1 MARKKQHG
9 LNQSRARQPQQPRST
24 TRSEKEQTYAERMEQ
39 CIAESPF
46 SSLERLQNFSLYT
59 PRQDLTNF
67 LVRYEIFK
75 RVLTIQG
82 SIAECGVLRGGGLMA
97 WAQLSAIFEP
107 ANHQRR
113 VVGFD
118 TFSGFPKLSEKDAKS
133 ESEEAHSGGL
143 AADSYDHLRECV
155 ELFDSNRFIGHVPKV
170 ELVRGDAKETIPQYV
185 KDNPQLVVSLLYLD
199 FDIYEP
205 TLAALKHFV
214 PRMPKGAVIAFDE
227 LNLKDWRGE
236 SIAVLESLKLR
247 DYRIERCSF
256 GSVMSFAQI
265 E

>member
-1 MARKKQHG
+1 MPRKIQSKQV
-9 LNQSRARQPQQPRST
+9 SST
-24 TRSEKEQTYAERMEQ
+24 VRSEKEQSYAVRMEQ
-39 CIAESPF
+39 CIADSPF
-46 SSLERLQNFSLYT
+46 SNVERLQNFPLYT

-75 RVLTIQG
+75 RVLEIQG
-82 SIAECGVLRGGGLMA
+82 SIVECGVLRGGGLMA
-97 WAQLSAIFEP
+97 WAQFSAIFEP
-107 ANHQRR
+107 TNHQRR

-118 TFSGFPKLSEKDAKS
+118 TFSGFPKLSKQDRAS
-133 ESEEAHSGGL
+133 ESEQARPGGL
-143 AADSYDHLRECV
+143 AVDSYDHLQHCI
-155 ELFDSNRFIGHVPKV
+155 ELFDMNRFVGHVPKV
-170 ELVRGDAKETIPQYV
+170 ELVRGDATKTIPQYL
-185 KDNPQLVVSLLYLD
+185 KENPQLIVSLLYLD

-236 SIAVLESLKLR
+236 SIAVLEFLKLR
-247 DYRIERCSF
+247 ELRIQRCSF
-256 GSVMSFAQI
+256 ASAMSFAQI

>member
-1 MARKKQHG
+1 MPRKI
-9 LNQSRARQPQQPRST
+9 QSKPSRST
-24 TRSEKEQTYAERMEQ
+24 IRSEKEQSYAARMEQ
-39 CIAESPF
+39 CIADSPF
-46 SSLERLQNFSLYT
+46 SNVERLQNFPLYT

-75 RVLTIQG
+75 RVLGIQG
-82 SIAECGVLRGGGLMA
+82 SIVECGVLRGGGLMA
-97 WAQLSAIFEP
+97 WAQFSAIFEP
-107 ANHQRR
+107 TNHQRR

-118 TFSGFPKLSEKDAKS
+118 TFSGFPKLSKQDRAS
-133 ESEEAHSGGL
+133 ESEQARPGGL
-143 AADSYDHLRECV
+143 AVDSYDHLQRCI
-155 ELFDSNRFIGHVPKV
+155 ELFDRNRFVGHVPKV
-170 ELVRGDAKETIPQYV
+170 ELVRGDATKTIPQYL
-185 KDNPQLVVSLLYLD
+185 KENPQLIVSLLYLD

-247 DYRIERCSF
+247 ELRIERCSF
-256 GSVMSFAQI
+256 ASVMSFAQI

>member
-1 MARKKQHG
+1 MNRK
-9 LNQSRARQPQQPRST
+9 QSPST
-24 TRSEKEQTYAERMEQ
+24 TRSAKELSYAARMER

-46 SSLERLQNFSLYT
+46 SHLERLQNFSLYT
-59 PRQDLTNF
+59 PRQELTNF

-75 RVLTIQG
+75 RVLPVQG
-82 SIAECGVLRGGGLMA
+82 SIIECGVLHGAGLMA
-97 WAQLSAIFEP
+97 WAQFSAIFEP

-118 TFSGFPKLSEKDAKS
+118 TFSGFPKLAKQDRLS
-133 ESEEAHSGGL
+133 ESGHARRGGL
-143 AADSYDHLRECV
+143 AVDSFEHLQHCIELYDT
-155 ELFDSNRFIGHVPKV
+155 NRFIGHVPKV
-170 ELVRGDAKETIPQYV
+170 ELVRGDATKTIPAYL
-185 KDNPQLVVSLLYLD
+185 KENPQLIVSLLYLD

-205 TLAALKHFV
+205 TLAAIKHFV
-214 PRMPKGAVIAFDE
+214 PRMPRGAVIGFDE

-236 SIAVLESLKLR
+236 SIAVLESLKLCK
-247 DYRIERCSF
+247 YRIERCSF

>member
-1 MARKKQHG
+1 MPRKNPSKQF
-9 LNQSRARQPQQPRST
+9 RST
-24 TRSEKEQTYAERMEQ
+24 TRSEKEQGYAARMEQ
-39 CIAESPF
+39 CIAGSPF
-46 SSLERLQNFSLYT
+46 SNLERVQNFTLYT

-67 LVRYEIFK
+67 LIRYEIFK
-75 RVLTIQG
+75 RVLEIQG
-82 SIAECGVLRGGGLMA
+82 SIIECGVLRGGGLMA
-97 WAQLSAIFEP
+97 WAQFSAILEP
-107 ANHQRR
+107 TNHQRR

-118 TFSGFPKLSEKDAKS
+118 TFSGFQKLSKQDRSS
-133 ESEEAHSGGL
+133 ESDEAHPGGL
-143 AADSYDHLRECV
+143 AVASYDHLRQCV
-155 ELFDSNRFIGHVPKV
+155 ELFDMNRFIGHVPKV
-170 ELVRGDAKETIPQYV
+170 EMVRGDAAKTIPHYL
-185 KDNPQLVVSLLYLD
+185 KENPQLIVSLLYLD

-205 TLAALKHFV
+205 TLVALKRFL

-247 DYRIERCSF
+247 EYRIERCSF

>member
-1 MARKKQHG
+1 MPRKSQAKQM
-9 LNQSRARQPQQPRST
+9 RTIA
-24 TRSEKEQTYAERMEQ
+24 RSEKEQSYAAEMEQ

-46 SSLERLQNFSLYT
+46 SNLERLQNFSLYT

-75 RVLTIQG
+75 RVLSAQG
-82 SIAECGVLRGGGLMA
+82 SIIECGVLRGGGLMA
-97 WAQLSAIFEP
+97 WAQFSAIFEP
-107 ANHQRR
+107 TNHQRR

-118 TFSGFPKLSEKDAKS
+118 TFSGFPKLAKQDRTS
-133 ESEEAHSGGL
+133 ESEQARRGGL
-143 AADSYDHLRECV
+143 AADSYDHLQQCV
-155 ELFDSNRFIGHVPKV
+155 ELFDRNRFVGHVPKV
-170 ELVRGDAKETIPQYV
+170 ELVRGDAAQSIPQYL
-185 KDNPQLVVSLLYLD
+185 KENPQLIVSLLYLD

-236 SIAVLESLKLR
+236 SVAVLEALNLR
-247 DYRIERCSF
+247 EYRIERCSF
-256 GSVMSFAQI
+256 GSAVSFAQI